1 MFRRARLSGRR
12 VLLACLPLLPAAC
25 RPLPDASMQVVVNGA
40 GEPSPADAAPPPTP
54 SNAPELVSLSG
65 AQGET
70 LGFALTLSGLDE
82 SDFPLTLRATP
93 LNPWEDDPAV
103 PQTALGVGRYAF
115 FRIHAFPAPPP
126 PIWAVRYARDQVV
139 ELEEVL
145 VPISAPRGGLD
156 GPPAPTVR
164 IWVELSIPQGIS
176 PGKYRG
182 ALEITGGA
190 RRTEL
195 SVVLT
200 VWPFALSDLAACP
213 VVLPLDLGSEGL
225 KGEDTTVGVL
235 PPVRAI
241 SGSLQECATAG
252 SPRLAAEILDDPRR
266 LGRLVAAARLLQTHG
281 ISVFPVGIA
290 PRVAIRADGTVDV
303 DWEGFDRLLRSVMEE
318 PSGGGGTA
326 PGVRPVPIPGDLFRP
341 DAWAEPLQ
349 MRVLQSYFRQAGEH
363 FDRNGWMETSVF
375 PVDLGGGQGAEQ
387 PRNQGVA
394 RPSEGN
400 STDAGDRLLR
410 ALVQSEAGLSA
421 LVLDEDLMDLPTGG
435 SGSAAGM
442 ENWIRAL
449 PSRQAG
455 PVASASPRG
464 ERGVWLLAEH
474 PPFSASL
481 HPSMA
486 PGGARA
492 LAWQAWRLGVDAV
505 WLGEAIAAEDENDSI
520 HDAPRAWGGGLKAI
534 VPGLLYTGDLFGL
547 EEPVATLR
555 LKSLFRGRQDVAYLA
570 RLKELGRGHVSAVVS
585 GAMIRFQGEPGAGL
599 GMASRFRV
607 NGPEEEATWELAR
620 QIMADEWKNVVGGS
634 AEGHNIEQ
642 MAALRWRRLLA
653 QRHGLAVEIEGGR
666 LELAVEEAA
675 TTLQLYVNIWNHSR
689 TPWSG
694 AVSIVDPPTGLVPE
708 AAGAAGHR
716 VEGLRVGEGRAV
728 LLSMRMAWVPVL
740 SGGRLPLTV
749 LTRGDDGIETRTQA
763 EVGIVAAEELR
774 RSLRVDGDLNEWAE
788 GGGNV
793 LGGFA
798 LVGGGGAVKPGG
810 RVDALQSRFASS
822 RVLTARDDE
831 AFYVAWEVSTPEK
844 EPSSAMQSRV
854 HQTGLEEDVPR
865 GDDDAIQIL
874 IYPPN
879 TSVSWGDASLRHLAA
894 RRNGQLEIWI
904 GGKGVDGPAPL
915 PVGNGVSLATRD
927 TRTGWSGELRIPFAL
942 LGDGGRGE
950 GGRGPK
956 IWGFN
961 VVLYDAGVRALAAWS
976 GAAGDPYRPAA
987 FGNLLLP

>member
-1 MFRRARLSGRR
+1 
-12 VLLACLPLLPAAC
+12 
-25 RPLPDASMQVVVNGA
+25 MQVVVNGA
-40 GEPSPADAAPPPTP
+40 GEPADAALSPTS
-54 SNAPELVSLSG
+54 SNVPELVSLSG

-82 SDFPLTLRATP
+82 SDFPLALRATP

-103 PQTALGVGRYAF
+103 PRTALGVGRYAF

-126 PIWAVRYARDQVV
+126 PTWAVRYARDQVV

-164 IWVELSIPQGIS
+164 IWVELSVPQGAS

-195 SVVLT
+195 SIVLT
-200 VWPFALSDLAACP
+200 VWPFALSGLAACP
-213 VVLPLDLGSEGL
+213 VVLPLDLGSEVL
-225 KGEDTTVGVL
+225 RGEDAAVGAL
-235 PPVRAI
+235 PPVRTL
-241 SGSLQECATAG
+241 SESLQECVTVG
-252 SPRLAAEILDDPRR
+252 SPRLVAEILDDPRR
-266 LGRLVAAARLLQTHG
+266 LGRLVAVARLLQTHG

-290 PRVAIRADGTVDV
+290 PRVAIRADGTADV
-303 DWEGFDRLLRSVMEE
+303 GWEGFDRLLRSIMEE
-318 PSGGGGTA
+318 PSGGDEIA
-326 PGVRPVPIPGDLFRP
+326 SGVRPVPIPGDLFRP
-341 DAWAEPLQ
+341 EAWAEPLQ
-349 MRVLQSYFRQAGEH
+349 MRVLQSYFRQVGEH
-363 FDRNGWMETSVF
+363 FDRNGWMGTSVF
-375 PVDLGGGQGAEQ
+375 PVGLGGGQGAEQ
-387 PRNQGVA
+387 PRNQGMERSGGRNPA
-394 RPSEGN
+394 EA
-400 STDAGDRLLR
+400 DAGDRLLR

-421 LVLDEDLMDLPTGG
+421 LVLDEDLIDLPTSGP
-435 SGSAAGM
+435 GSAAGM

-449 PSRQAG
+449 RSRQAG
-455 PVASASPRG
+455 PVASASPQS
-464 ERGVWLLAEH
+464 ERRIWLLAER

-505 WLGEAIAAEDENDSI
+505 WLGEAIAAENEDDSVRG
-520 HDAPRAWGGGLKAI
+520 ATRAWGGGLKAI
-534 VPGLLYTGDLFGL
+534 VPGLLYTGDIFGL

-570 RLKELGRGHVSAVVS
+570 RLKELGRGHISAVVS
-585 GAMIRFQGEPGAGL
+585 GAMIRFQGEPGPDL
-599 GMASRFRV
+599 GVASRFRV
-607 NGPEEEATWELAR
+607 NWPEEEATWELAR
-620 QIMADEWKNVVGGS
+620 QVMADEWKNAVAGSTGG
-634 AEGHNIEQ
+634 ANIEQ
-642 MAALRWRRLLA
+642 MTALRWRRLLA

-666 LELAVEEAA
+666 LELAVEEAV

-694 AVSIVDPPTGLVPE
+694 AVSIVDPPTGLAPE

-716 VEGLRVGEGRAV
+716 VEGLGVGEGRAV
-728 LLSMRMAWVPVL
+728 LLSMRMAWVPAL
-740 SGGRLPLTV
+740 PGGRLPLTV

-763 EVGIVAAEELR
+763 EVGIVAAAELR
-774 RSLRVDGDLNEWAE
+774 HPLRVDGDLNEWTE

-793 LGGFA
+793 LDGFA
-798 LVGGGGAVKPGG
+798 LVGAGGAVKPGG
-810 RVDALQSRFASS
+810 RVDDLQTRLASS
-822 RVLTARDDE
+822 RVLTVRDDE
-831 AFYVAWEVSTPEK
+831 ALYVAWEVSTPEN
-844 EPSSAMQSRV
+844 EPRPVMQARV
-854 HQTGLEEDVPR
+854 HQTGLEENVPR

-879 TSVSWGDASLRHLAA
+879 TSVSWGDASLRHLAV

-915 PVGNGVSLATRD
+915 FAGNGVSLATRD
-927 TRTGWSGELRIPFAL
+927 TRAGWSGELRIPFAL
-942 LGDGGRGE
+942 LEDGGWGE

-961 VVLYDAGVRALAAWS
+961 VVSYDAGARALTAWS
-976 GAAGDPYRPAA
+976 GAAGDPYRPSA